1 MQDMFV
7 CVCHPQIGYTAL
19 HCAASTNQLH
29 VLQYLLRN
37 SESCNVKLLSFYDE
51 TPLLVACLNNHLD
64 AVGLLVD
71 READLHAVDRKE
83 NTALHLSAAGG
94 SCAIIDYIIVEKQ
107 CTDLLNQTNRVGF
120 LYTRLCHILSM
131 SENNILCEQMLL

>member
-1 MQDMFV
+1 MSAT
-7 CVCHPQIGYTAL
+7 PQIGYTAL
-19 HCAASTNQLH
+19 HFAASTNQLH

-51 TPLLVACLNNHLD
+51 TPLLVACLNDHPD
-64 AVGLLVD
+64 AVRLLVN
-71 READLHAVDRKE
+71 READLHAVDRKA

-94 SCAIIDYIIVEKQ
+94 SCAIIDYIIVEKR

-131 SENNILCEQMLL
+131 SENNICEQMLL